1 MSLITVPVKKLH
13 PNAKVPT
20 YATDGSAAF
29 DLYALTVNGSH
40 HLHSLVTDGS
50 PVLCDTGIAFE
61 LPPGYGMFILSRS
74 GHGFRHDVRLSNCI
88 GLLDF
93 DYRGAAQV
101 KLVCDQDTPDDKLP
115 FGVSPGDRI
124 AQAVILPIPRVEFN
138 VVDQLSET
146 ARGTGGFGSTGK

>member
-1 MSLITVPVKKLH
+1 MQVNIKKLH

-20 YATDGSAAF
+20 YSTDGSAAF

-40 HLHSLVTDGS
+40 QLRSLVTEGY

-74 GHGFRHDVRLSNCI
+74 GQGFKFDTRLSNCI

-101 KLVCDQDTPDDKLP
+101 KLVCDQDVPDDKPP
-115 FGVSPGDRI
+115 FDVAPGDRI
-124 AQAVILPIPRVEFN
+124 AQAVILPIPRVEFS

-146 ARGTGGFGSTGK
+146 ARGTSGFGSTGSK

>member
-1 MSLITVPVKKLH
+1 MQVKIKKLH

-20 YATDGSAAF
+20 YATNGSAAF

-40 HLHSLVTDGS
+40 RFSSFVTEGD

-74 GHGFRHDVRLSNCI
+74 GQGFKHDTRLSNCI

-93 DYRGAAQV
+93 DYRGSVQV
-101 KLVCDQDTPDDKLP
+101 KLICDQDVPDDQMP
-115 FGVSPGDRI
+115 FNVEPGDRV
-124 AQAVILPIPRVEFN
+124 AQAVILPIPRISFN
-138 VVDQLSET
+138 VVDELTDTE
-146 ARGTGGFGSTGK
+146 RGANGFGSTGQK